1 LWPAVSPDGASIV
14 YAGYT
19 PDGFDL
25 FQMPYPASPSSI
37 VLASSESV
45 GTDLTVRPT
54 TEDASA
60 YTPWPTLK
68 PTWWSPVVDADHTR
82 IRIGA
87 ATGGVDVLGY
97 HNYSASA
104 TWLVSRPGGAPAV
117 GDAAPDWQAFYVYDR
132 WRPAFWM
139 SASRDTSFFAGP
151 PSDSGVPSTGTLRE
165 RQLQAGVVLPVRH
178 VRTSSTTL
186 ASVARAVDDFTFPDH
201 SVSRNRTAVRA
212 AATIS
217 SAHTYGYSISPERG
231 ATIGMTAELVQHALG
246 SSGDANAVTV
256 DARAYLPG
264 LEPHHVL
271 AIRAAGGA
279 SNGDRDLRRS
289 FNLGGALS
297 NLTTFDF
304 GREAISLLRGFPAD
318 TFAGTRVALVNAD
331 YRWPIAR
338 PQRGLGT
345 WPVFLQTLHAA
356 IFADA
361 GHAWT
366 RTFSARNVKTSAG
379 AELSLGFVA
388 AYALPFTASVGGAWG
403 HDGSHTI
410 ADRATVYFRL
420 GHAF

>member
-1 LWPAVSPDGASIV
+1 
-14 YAGYT
+14 
-19 PDGFDL
+19 
-25 FQMPYPASPSSI
+25 
-37 VLASSESV
+37 
-45 GTDLTVRPT
+45 
-54 TEDASA
+54 
-60 YTPWPTLK
+60 
-68 PTWWSPVVDADHTR
+68 
-82 IRIGA
+82 
-87 ATGGVDVLGY
+87 
-97 HNYSASA
+97 
-104 TWLVSRPGGAPAV
+104 
-117 GDAAPDWQAFYVYDR
+117 
-132 WRPAFWM
+132 M
-139 SASRDTSFFAGP
+139 SGS
-151 PSDSGVPSTGTLRE
+151 
-165 RQLQAGVVLPVRH
+165 
-178 VRTSSTTL
+178 
-186 ASVARAVDDFTFPDH
+186 
-201 SVSRNRTAVRA
+201 